1 LPVNSKPPAG
11 SAAPRSR
18 GWTIGRV
25 AGAPVIVTPSWF
37 VAAAVLTIVFGPW
50 VLSLMPGLG
59 AAAYLVA
66 ATFVIMLFASVF
78 LHEVAHALVARARGQ
93 EVHELAITLWGGH
106 TAYSGGLGRPL
117 DGFLVA
123 VVGPLTNIALA
134 AGFWFAFLA
143 RFDEAFDIPA
153 LLLGAGALSNAF
165 VGVFN
170 LLPGLPLDGG
180 QILEAVVWRITG
192 SRSTGT
198 VVAGW
203 AGRLIAIGVVVWGI
217 AQALVAPLLSGTQP
231 DYSRLF
237 FAVLIAA
244 FLWAGAT
251 SAIAAG
257 RRREAI
263 SSLRA
268 GALADRVVTVPLGS
282 TVAAAF
288 AVRPVAGPG
297 ESAPR
302 VVVVGHDD
310 VPLAVLDDGAAGA
323 VPPEA
328 REHTGVDAVCVPF
341 VPKSAVGPDVSG
353 QDLLRHL
360 AASSGG
366 ARLVPVV
373 DAGRVTGVLD
383 LARVAMAVRG
393 T

>member
-1 LPVNSKPPAG
+1 MNSKPSART
-11 SAAPRSR
+11 AAPRSR
-18 GWTIGRV
+18 GWTLGHI

-37 VAAAVLTIVFGPW
+37 LAAAVLTLVFGPT
-50 VLSLMPGLG
+50 VQSQLPSLGP
-59 AAAYLVA
+59 AAYLVS

-106 TAYSGGLGRPL
+106 TAYSGGLTRPL

-134 AGFWFAFLA
+134 GGFWLAFQA
-143 RFDEAFDIPA
+143 RLGSVLDVPA
-153 LLLGAGALSNAF
+153 LLLFAGAASNAF
-165 VGVFN
+165 VGLFN

-180 QILEAVVWRITG
+180 QILEAAVWRVTG

-203 AGRLIAIGVVVWGI
+203 AGRLIAVGLLGWALVSE
-217 AQALVAPLLSGTQP
+217 LVAPLLRGTPP
-231 DYSRLF
+231 DISTVLF
-237 FAVLIAA
+237 SALIAA

-251 SAIAAG
+251 SAIAGG
-257 RRREAI
+257 RRRDAI

-268 GALADRVVTVPLGS
+268 GNLADRVVTVPLGS
-282 TVAAAF
+282 TVAAAL
-288 AVRPVAGPG
+288 AARSPAGPG
-297 ESAPR
+297 EALPR

-310 VPLAVLDDGAAGA
+310 VPLAVLDDGAASS

-328 REHTGVDAVCVPF
+328 RERTGVDAVSVPF
-341 VPKSAVGPDVSG
+341 VPRSAVGPEVGG

-360 AASSGG
+360 ATSSGG

-373 DAGRVTGVLD
+373 DGGRVTGVLD
-383 LARVAMAVRG
+383 LARVARAVRG
-393 T
+393 S

>member
-1 LPVNSKPPAG
+1 MNTKP
-11 SAAPRSR
+11 SARSAPPRSR
-18 GWTIGRV
+18 GWVLGHV

-37 VAAAVLTIVFGPW
+37 LAAVVLTLVFGPW
-50 VLSLMPGLG
+50 VLRQMPALG
-59 AAAYLVA
+59 TAAYLVS

-93 EVHELAITLWGGH
+93 EVHELAITIWGGH
-106 TAYSGGLGRPL
+106 TAYSGGLARPL

-134 AGFWFAFLA
+134 AGFWFALQGRGA
-143 RFDEAFDIPA
+143 GFDVPA
-153 LLLGAGALSNAF
+153 LLLAAGAFSNAF

-180 QILEAVVWRITG
+180 QILEAVVWGITG
-192 SRSTGT
+192 SRNTGT

-203 AGRLIAIGVVVWGI
+203 VGRLVAAGIVVWALVWLLALPLANGMAPDVSRALI
-217 AQALVAPLLSGTQP
+217 AALVA
-231 DYSRLF
+231 
-237 FAVLIAA
+237 A
-244 FLWAGAT
+244 FVWAGAS

-263 SSLRA
+263 STLRA
-268 GALADRVVTVPLGS
+268 GELADPVVTVPLGA
-282 TVAAAF
+282 TVAAAL
-288 AVRPVAGPG
+288 AARGVAGPG
-297 ESAPR
+297 EAMSR
-302 VVVVGHDD
+302 VVVVGHGGL
-310 VPLAVLDDGAAGA
+310 PLAVLDDGAVSA

-328 REHTGVDAVCVPF
+328 RELTGVDAVAVPL
-341 VPKSAVGPDVSG
+341 VAESAVGPEVGG

-373 DAGRVTGVLD
+373 DAGRVTGILD
-383 LARVAMAVRG
+383 LARVARAVRG